1 MAKKLPALIPLVLLV
16 LFSSC
21 QARTA
26 RLCTSWTGTPK
37 LDNGYS
43 NPLLDF
49 TFTADPTAVEYDGRL
64 YVYATNDQQQAD
76 VYPEKDNTVWKSA
89 VTIRTETC
97 WP

>member
-21 QARTA
+21 QTKTA
-26 RLCTSWTGTPK
+26 RLATSWTGTPK

-49 TFTADPTAVEYDGRL
+49 TFTANL
-64 YVYATNDQQQAD
+64 YATNDQQQAD
-76 VYPEKDNTVWKSA
+76 VYPEKDKAVWKSA